1 MTCAPG
7 DGGQWTLRPAHAGD
21 PEALLAVNAQ
31 AGADALPR
39 SWLLDLS
46 RYSGER
52 GLLVVAESGAGV
64 VDGFCLATVVLDEA
78 SLLLI
83 VARPRVRREG
93 LGRALLTALLD
104 RLGRRGIR
112 RCLLEVRESN
122 AAALALYSGSGFV
135 RDGRRRNY
143 YPAGEADEREDAI
156 LMSWV
161 QDHDRT

>member
-7 DGGQWTLRPAHAGD
+7 DNRQWTLRPADAGD
-21 PEALLAVNAQ
+21 KDALLVVNAE
-31 AGADALPR
+31 AGAEALPR

-52 GLLVVAESGAGV
+52 GLLLVAESGAGV

-83 VARPRVRREG
+83 VARPRVRGEG
-93 LGRALLTALLD
+93 LGRTLLKALLD
-104 RLGRRGIR
+104 RLGRRGIH
-112 RCLLEVRESN
+112 RCLLEVRETN
-122 AAALALYSGSGFV
+122 AAALALYSSLGFV
-135 RDGRRRNY
+135 RDGRRRGY
-143 YPAGEADEREDAI
+143 YPAGAGDEREDAI

-161 QDHDRT
+161 HDHGRT

>member
-1 MTCAPG
+1 MTCEPG
-7 DGGQWTLRPAHAGD
+7 DNSQWTLRPADAGD
-21 PEALLAVNAQ
+21 MEALLAVNAQ
-31 AGADALPR
+31 AGAEALPR

-46 RYSGER
+46 RYSGEG
-52 GLLVVAESGAGV
+52 GLFLVAESEAGI

-83 VARPRVRREG
+83 VARSRVRRKG

-104 RLGRRGIR
+104 RLGRRSVR
-112 RCLLEVRESN
+112 RCLLEVRETN
-122 AAALALYSGSGFV
+122 AAALALYSGLGFV
-135 RDGRRRNY
+135 RDGRRRGY

-161 QDHDRT
+161 PDHDRT